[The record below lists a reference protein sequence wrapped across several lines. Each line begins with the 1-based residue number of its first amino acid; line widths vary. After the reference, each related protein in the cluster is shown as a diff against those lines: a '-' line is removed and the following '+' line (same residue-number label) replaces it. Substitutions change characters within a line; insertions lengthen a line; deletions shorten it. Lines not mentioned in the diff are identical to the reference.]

1 MCGGGGG
8 GYSARDSARDREQAR
23 IEAEN
28 QRIAA
33 ENQAQVEA
41 NASVAA
47 KRVRARANTL
57 MTRGSR
63 MSQPATGTSA
73 SPAAAG
79 LTSTVMA
86 RGAATLGGQ

>member
-8 GYSARDSARDREQAR
+8 GYSARDAVADRDAARR
-23 IEAEN
+23 EAEA

-47 KRVRARANTL
+47 KRVRARGNTL
-57 MTRGSR
+57 MTRGAR
-63 MSQPATGTSA
+63 LSQSATGTSPGA
-73 SPAAAG
+73 SA

-86 RGAATLGGQ
+86 RGASTLGGQ

>member
-8 GYSARDSARDREQAR
+8 YDAGDAARDREKAR
-23 IEAEN
+23 QEAEA

-33 ENQAQVEA
+33 ENQAQIDA
-41 NASVAA
+41 NAATAA
-47 KRVRARANTL
+47 KRVRSRANTL

-63 MSQPATGTSA
+63 PSQATSGGTQA
-73 SPAAAG
+73 SPA

>member
-8 GYSARDSARDREQAR
+8 GYDAKDAARDREAAR
-23 IEAEN
+23 QEAEA

-33 ENQAQVEA
+33 ENQAQIEA

-47 KRVRARANTL
+47 KRVRARSNTL

-63 MSQPATGTSA
+63 MAQQATGSA
-73 SPAAAG
+73 TGAG
-79 LTSTVMA
+79 ASALTSTVMA

>member
-8 GYSARDSARDREQAR
+8 GYSKRDAERDREAAR
-23 IEAEN
+23 VEAEN

-33 ENQAQVEA
+33 ENQAQTEA
-41 NASVAA
+41 NAAVAA

-63 MSQPATGTSA
+63 PSQAAAGGTQA
-73 SPAAAG
+73 SPAM
-79 LTSTVMA
+79 TSTVMA

>member
-8 GYSARDSARDREQAR
+8 YDANDAARDREKAR
-23 IEAEN
+23 QEAEA

-33 ENQAQVEA
+33 ENQAQIEA

-47 KRVRARANTL
+47 KRVRARSNTL

-63 MSQPATGTSA
+63 MAQQATGSTTGAGASA
-73 SPAAAG
+73 

>member
-8 GYSARDSARDREQAR
+8 GYSSRDSASDREQAR

-47 KRVRARANTL
+47 KRVRARTSTL

-63 MSQPATGTSA
+63 PSQTTAGGTQA
-73 SPAAAG
+73 SPA